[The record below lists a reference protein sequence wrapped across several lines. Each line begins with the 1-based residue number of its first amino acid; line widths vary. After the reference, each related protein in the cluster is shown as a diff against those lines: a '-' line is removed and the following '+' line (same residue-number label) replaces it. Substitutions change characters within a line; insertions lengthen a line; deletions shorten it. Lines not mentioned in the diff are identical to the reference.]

1 MTGLTKIT
9 LTKQDIAT
17 GEDLNIKDILMLILE
32 QQRIQTLILNEAFNL
47 DWNET
52 DIEE

>member
-17 GEDLNIKDILMLILE
+17 GEDLNIKDILSNKE
-32 QQRIQTLILNEAFNL
+32 YKP
-47 DWNET
+47 
-52 DIEE
+52 